1 MIEIVEAIVLARQ
14 FNRELRGKHI
24 VEGGQ
29 GNSPHKFAFCSGTP
43 EEYAAILPGKVIGE
57 ASDHGSVIKVL
68 LEPGYALLLGEGGE
82 RIRYHRDGY
91 TLPAK
96 YQFWLT
102 FEEGGFLTVSIQGWG
117 ATMLLPADQAD
128 QHVLMQ
134 PGRVSPLSVAFSREY
149 FEGLF
154 ADLGA
159 EDKASLKYFMITKPK
174 VWGVG
179 NGYLQDIL
187 FRAGLH
193 PRRKA
198 ASLSAAERSALYEAT
213 VDTLRSAVELSGR
226 DTEFDLF
233 DQPGGYVKLLDARSV
248 GQPCMN
254 CETPIVKE
262 SYMGGSVYYCPQC
275 QKL

>member
-1 MIEIVEAIVLARQ
+1 MIEIVEAVVLARQ
-14 FNRELRGKHI
+14 FNRELQGKRI

-29 GNSPHKFAFCSGTP
+29 GNSPHKFAFVSGSA
-43 EEYAAILPGKVIGE
+43 EEYSAILPDKVIGE
-57 ASDHGSVIKVL
+57 ASEHGSVIKVR

-82 RIRYHRDGY
+82 RIRYHRDAS
-91 TLPAK
+91 TLPNK
-96 YQFWLT
+96 YQFWLA
-102 FEEGGFLTVSIQGWG
+102 FEDGGCLTVSIQGWG
-117 ATMLLPADQAD
+117 ATMLLPADQVD
-128 QHVLMQ
+128 GHSMMQ
-134 PGRVSPLSVAFSREY
+134 PGRVSPLSAAFTREY

-154 ADLGA
+154 GQLTP
-159 EDKASLKYFMITKPK
+159 EDKTSLKAFMITKPK

-187 FRAGLH
+187 FRAGMH

-198 ASLSAAERSALYEAT
+198 VSLAAAERDALYEAT
-213 VDTLRSAVELSGR
+213 VETLRTAVELGGR

-248 GQPCMN
+248 GQPCVN
-254 CETPIVKE
+254 CETPIEKE
-262 SYMGGSVYYCPQC
+262 SYMGGTVYFCPQC